1 MTAVDGAIVAVV
13 VKAGVGAALPND
25 EQQGVA
31 VFADGIEVGE
41 DVLTVRARFEA
52 VAGHRS

>member
-1 MTAVDGAIVAVV
+1 
-13 VKAGVGAALPND
+13 
-25 EQQGVA
+25 VA